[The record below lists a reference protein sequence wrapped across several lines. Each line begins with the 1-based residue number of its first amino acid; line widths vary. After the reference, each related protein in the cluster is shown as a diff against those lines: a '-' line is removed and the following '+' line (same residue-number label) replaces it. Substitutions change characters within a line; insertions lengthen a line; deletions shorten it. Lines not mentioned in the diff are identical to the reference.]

1 MLRVNEDDVLTYYD
15 QAGTKIGWEP
25 VPDYMRTWRE
35 WRAPLLSGGAQDGP
49 SQPGPRQ
56 ADLTAIMRELHHY
69 GAMMTEVAK
78 VYDELTGG
86 RISKPNT
93 AAFHVLDA
101 SARRE
106 DEHIVHVLDLLA
118 GRLEEAG
125 HAAAAR
131 IARNRREDYGGE
143 PDTTIP
149 DSGIVFRELRRE
161 VRSGAQ
167 FRPLLAD
174 PPRWSPGT
182 GSYCDDTLVIISGT
196 SPVQVVCRAADL
208 PGGGEDPQRRDQV
221 LLVLGELCRD
231 RGWIADVADV
241 GDQIITI
248 VSDQHA
254 AAAATVVTE
263 TLRAAGLGAVTLH
276 DDADA
281 AAGLD
286 GIHVIVGTW
295 PVAAA
300 HRSRRAGRGG
310 PGQMAGQA
318 RRLARR
324 TVRRRL
330 GRRDPRRPGR
340 LGQTDPKKCRNET
353 PSAPAE
359 GQSRKQAATTPAG
372 CPEPFARTRYGVT
385 MWRVPGR
392 PGYCLTWGG
401 ESDRRREHRPACH
414 AGVRPVHDDGRSAG
428 GHHRLA
434 GW

>member
-1 MLRVNEDDVLTYYD
+1 MHPAVSPLPEPPQSDCEHDWPPMWETISGSRHRCGRGPCRVLRVNEDDVLTYYD

-35 WRAPLLSGGAQDGP
+35 WWAPLLSGGAQDGP
-49 SQPGPRQ
+49 SQPGPRP

-131 IARNRREDYGGE
+131 IARNMREDYGGE

-182 GSYCDDTLVIISGT
+182 GPYCDDTLVIISGT
-196 SPVQVVCRAADL
+196 SPVQVACRAADL

-263 TLRAAGLGAVTLH
+263 TLRAAGLGPVTLH
-276 DDADA
+276 DDADDA

-286 GIHVIVGTW
+286 GIHVIAGTW
-295 PVAAA
+295 PVQLHIAAGEPAAA
-300 HRSRRAGRGG
+300 D
-310 PGQMAGQA
+310 
-318 RRLARR
+318 LARWLAR
-324 TVRRRL
+324 QDGWRA
-330 GRRDPRRPGR
+330 
-340 LGQTDPKKCRNET
+340 E
-353 PSAPAE
+353 PSGDGWVAAIPAV
-359 GQSRKQAATTPAG
+359 PAG
-372 CPEPFARTRYGVT
+372 
-385 MWRVPGR
+385 
-392 PGYCLTWGG
+392 
-401 ESDRRREHRPACH
+401 
-414 AGVRPVHDDGRSAG
+414 
-428 GHHRLA
+428 
-434 GW
+434 